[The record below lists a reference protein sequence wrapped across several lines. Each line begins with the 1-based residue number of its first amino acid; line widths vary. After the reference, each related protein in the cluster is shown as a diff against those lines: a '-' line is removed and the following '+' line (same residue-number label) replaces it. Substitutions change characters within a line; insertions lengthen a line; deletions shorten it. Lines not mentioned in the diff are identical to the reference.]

1 MKREKIVPVRFS
13 ENEYEKMIEMIDD
26 LDERKNV
33 SAFIR
38 NKIFAEQKEKSD
50 HREVLFL
57 LRQVRSEIGHAIKL
71 YQKDFL
77 TEAQVELEKCN
88 EKLDELQKEIMN
100 GGNGS

>member
-1 MKREKIVPVRFS
+1 MRREKIVPVRFT
-13 ENEYEKMIEMIDD
+13 ENEYEKLIEMIGA

-33 SAFIR
+33 SSFIR
-38 NKIFAEQKEKSD
+38 DKIFAEQKEKSD
-50 HREVLFL
+50 HREILFL
-57 LRQVRSEIGHAIKL
+57 LRQVRAEIGHAIKL

-88 EKLDELQKEIMN
+88 EKLNDIQKEIMN